1 MSDAPMDIAKY
12 LNAQTG
18 PEFTWIKTYS
28 TDGANATF
36 FVNDF
41 PDGPQE
47 AGVIYRYEGEPPSQT
62 FSNPFHVRNPRVQII
77 VRHPQSEIALERV
90 ENIMKLLARVKDEV
104 LNGTLY
110 QRIEPV
116 GEPFEI
122 GPDPSN
128 RQRAA
133 VNMKVSFYDS

>member
-1 MSDAPMDIAKY
+1 
-12 LNAQTG
+12 
-18 PEFTWIKTYS
+18 
-28 TDGANATF
+28 
-36 FVNDF
+36 
-41 PDGPQE
+41 
-47 AGVIYRYEGEPPSQT
+47 
-62 FSNPFHVRNPRVQII
+62 
-77 VRHPQSEIALERV
+77 
-90 ENIMKLLARVKDEV
+90 VKDEV